1 MLEPPVIAACVS
13 GLVTLLLGVYVY
25 TTQRRLGRERSLDEG
40 RIRGIVDAHLKTHDA
55 RLKISVEWRL
65 RMLTSMMESGST
77 LRVRINTAF
86 GTVHKLAQHAAV
98 NGWHDETRV
107 LMADCDQANRDIG
120 TAGGFLTPQMTDRAL
135 YFIGQFEDIVD
146 TIFAW
151 SHLESTEE
159 RRDACARTNESV
171 KALGLQVKETF
182 RQWCDAMWNQ
192 QELSAAPMMP
202 QLASSGQP

>member
-1 MLEPPVIAACVS
+1 MFDPPVIAACVS
-13 GLVTLLLGVYVY
+13 GLVSLLVAVYVY
-25 TTQRRLGRERSLDEG
+25 TTQRRLARERALDEG
-40 RIRGIVDAHLKTHDA
+40 RVRGIVDAHLKTHDA

-77 LRVRINTAF
+77 LRVRINTSF
-86 GTVHKLAQHAAV
+86 GAVHKLAQHAAV
-98 NGWHDETRV
+98 HGWQDSTRA
-107 LMADCDQANRDIG
+107 LMEECDQANRDIG

-146 TIFAW
+146 TIVAW
-151 SHLESTEE
+151 SRLGSPEE

-171 KALGLQVKETF
+171 KAVGLQVKETF

-192 QELSAAPMMP
+192 QELSAVPTMP
-202 QLASSGQP
+202 QLGSGQP